1 MAHAHEDQWEDVLR
15 LAVGHARRRERADLL
30 TGVLDR
36 ADQEPSHAH
45 RLRLLAAICL
55 EFAVELDPSI
65 RQRVESALAEVVPP
79 RSAEDA
85 KALAAAGP
93 IVLEL
98 LPGPEGLDPV
108 TAHHVV
114 VCATTVGTERA
125 IPLLR
130 RFADHPSQEVRAQ
143 LAWAWDRFDRAEYG
157 AQVVARLSHDDG
169 LRFVVRG
176 REDAAF
182 LASLGGR
189 SCVQYQATTGLP
201 GIELLPPDT
210 LNELRLHETVLDEA
224 DLALLDRFPQLR
236 RLQLTRC
243 HCPSLAALA
252 ATAVRRLLVRESTLR
267 GLEALTG
274 LTALDLWDCAA
285 QPVPGLPRLATLT
298 LDPADRFEPA
308 QLTALTEMADL
319 RLVHLYRGTFP
330 DLGGLVLPQVGELYL
345 TAVTLTPER
354 VAQIPRVFPG
364 LRAVTAW
371 ATERLDLLPAQYPVV
386 RP

>member
-1 MAHAHEDQWEDVLR
+1 
-15 LAVGHARRRERADLL
+15 
-30 TGVLDR
+30 
-36 ADQEPSHAH
+36 
-45 RLRLLAAICL
+45 
-55 EFAVELDPSI
+55 
-65 RQRVESALAEVVPP
+65 
-79 RSAEDA
+79 
-85 KALAAAGP
+85 
-93 IVLEL
+93 
-98 LPGPEGLDPV
+98 
-108 TAHHVV
+108 
-114 VCATTVGTERA
+114 
-125 IPLLR
+125 
-130 RFADHPSQEVRAQ
+130 VRAQ